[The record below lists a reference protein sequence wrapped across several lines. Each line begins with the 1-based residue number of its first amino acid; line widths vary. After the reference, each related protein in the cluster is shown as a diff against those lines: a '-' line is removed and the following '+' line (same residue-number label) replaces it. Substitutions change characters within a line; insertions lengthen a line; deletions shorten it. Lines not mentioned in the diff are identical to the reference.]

1 MQDNKTLL
9 KIEKLCTTFPTHDGL
24 FYAVDD
30 VSMQIARGETLCVVG
45 ESGSGKS
52 MTARSILQIL
62 DDPGKIES
70 GKIILNRSEG
80 ESIVLTDLSPRSKEM
95 RRVRGRDIAM
105 IFQEPM
111 SSLSSIYT
119 IGNQIGEV
127 LILHKGISRKLAR
140 RKTIELLR
148 KVEIPHPEEAVDRY
162 PFEYSGGMRQR
173 AMIAMA
179 LACDPLLLI
188 ADEPTTALDVTTQK
202 EILLLIKDLQKKLN
216 ISVLFITHDMG
227 VVAQIADR
235 VVVMKHGKIL
245 EDGDVFEVFKRPKD
259 DYTRSLIEGA
269 RILDRQ
275 SSIRDEMRK
284 EKPIGAPILRVEN
297 LEKSFTI
304 RKGAFGAKKGE
315 TKAVENVSFT
325 LRSGENLG
333 IVGESGSGKTTLMR
347 CILRLIDSS
356 SGKIIYTA
364 RDGSEVDLCKLNSKQ
379 LRQYRTEIRTI
390 FQDPFASLNPRMTV
404 EQIISE
410 PFIVSGKIPEQ
421 GLHKKV
427 LELLDM
433 VELPSAAARKY
444 PHAFSGGQRQRVAI
458 ARAIGPNPRIILAD
472 EPTSSLD
479 VSLRIKMLEL
489 LLDLQKKLDLSF
501 IFVSHDIGV
510 VKYFCDRIAVMY
522 KGNIV
527 EIGETK
533 ESCKNPK
540 DEYTRTL
547 LSAVP
552 VPDPSFYRIE
562 CLEEKP

>member
-1 MQDNKTLL
+1 MAHKKPLL
-9 KIEKLCTTFPTHDGL
+9 EIEHLNTTFPTHDGL

-30 VSMQIARGETLCVVG
+30 VSLSIARGETLCVVG

-52 MTARSILQIL
+52 VTARSVLQIL

-70 GKIILNRSEG
+70 GKIILNRTDD
-80 ESIVLTDLSPRSKEM
+80 ESVVLTDLSPKSKEM
-95 RRVRGRDIAM
+95 RKVRGRDIAM

-119 IGNQIGEV
+119 IGNQIGEA
-127 LILHKGISRKLAR
+127 LILHKGMTKKEAR
-140 RKTIELLR
+140 EKTIELLGQ
-148 KVEIPHPEEAVDRY
+148 VEIPNPQDAVDRY

-202 EILLLIKDLQKKLN
+202 EILLLIKSLQERRN
-216 ISVLFITHDMG
+216 ISVMFITHDMG

-235 VVVMKHGKIL
+235 VVVMKHGKLL
-245 EDGDVFEVFKRPKD
+245 EEGKVTEIFKHPKD
-259 DYTRSLIEGA
+259 EYTKSLIEGA
-269 RILDRQ
+269 QILDRP

-284 EKPIGAPILRVEN
+284 EKPIGDPILWVEN
-297 LEKSFTI
+297 LGKNFVI

-315 TKAVENVSFT
+315 TKAVDNVSFE

-333 IVGESGSGKTTLMR
+333 IVGESGSGKTTLLR
-347 CILRLIDSS
+347 CILGLIETS
-356 SGKIIYTA
+356 SGSIKYKG
-364 RDGSEVDLCKLNSKQ
+364 RDGIDVDLCKLNSKE
-379 LRQYRTEIRTI
+379 LRPYRTEIRTI

-410 PFIVSGKIPEQ
+410 PFIVSGKIPAE

-427 LELLDM
+427 MELLDL
-433 VELPSAAARKY
+433 VGLPGVSARKY
-444 PHAFSGGQRQRVAI
+444 PHAFSGGQRQRIAI

-522 KGNIV
+522 KGNLV
-527 EIGETK
+527 EIGETNGL
-533 ESCKNPK
+533 CANPK
-540 DEYTRTL
+540 HEYTRTL

-552 VPDPSFYRIE
+552 VPDPSFY
-562 CLEEKP
+562 EEKSS

>member
-1 MQDNKTLL
+1 MQAKKPLL
-9 KIEKLCTTFPTHDGL
+9 EIENLCTTFPTHDGL

-30 VSMQIARGETLCVVG
+30 VSMQINRGETLCVVG

-52 MTARSILQIL
+52 VTARSILQIL
-62 DDPGKIES
+62 DDPGKIEN
-70 GKIILNRSEG
+70 GKITLNRSEE

-95 RRVRGRDIAM
+95 RRVRGHDIAM

-119 IGNQIGEV
+119 IGNQIGEA
-127 LILHKGISRKLAR
+127 LILHKGLSKKEAR
-140 RKTIELLR
+140 EKTIELLR
-148 KVEIPHPEEAVDRY
+148 QVEIPRPEEAVDRY

-202 EILLLIKDLQKKLN
+202 EILLLIKSFQEKRD
-216 ISVLFITHDMG
+216 IAVMFITHDMG

-245 EDGDVFEVFKRPKD
+245 EEGDVVDVFRSPKD
-259 DYTRSLIEGA
+259 DYTKSLIEGA
-269 RILDRQ
+269 QILDRP

-284 EKPIGAPILRVEN
+284 EKPIGTPILRVEN
-297 LEKSFTI
+297 LGKRFAIS
-304 RKGAFGAKKGE
+304 KGAFGAKKGE
-315 TKAVENVSFT
+315 TKALDNVSFD

-333 IVGESGSGKTTLMR
+333 IVGESGSGKTTLLR

-356 SGKIIYTA
+356 SGEIVYTK
-364 RDGSEVDLCKLNSKQ
+364 RDGSEVNLCNLDSKQ
-379 LRQYRTEIRTI
+379 LRPYRTEIRTI

-421 GLHKKV
+421 GLHQKV

-433 VELPSAAARKY
+433 VGLPGASARKY

-458 ARAIGPNPRIILAD
+458 ARAIGPNPRVILAD

-522 KGNIV
+522 KGNLV
-527 EIGETK
+527 EIGET
-533 ESCKNPK
+533 EEICKNPK
-540 DEYTRTL
+540 DDYTKTL

-552 VPDPSFYRIE
+552 VPDPSFYRTDS
-562 CLEEKP
+562 

>member
-1 MQDNKTLL
+1 MQQKPLL
-9 KIEKLCTTFPTHDGL
+9 SIEHLSTTFPTHDGL

-30 VSMQIARGETLCVVG
+30 VSFDIARGETLCVVG

-52 MTARSILQIL
+52 VTARSILQIL
-62 DDPGKIES
+62 DDPGKIE
-70 GKIILNRSEG
+70 GGRITLNRSDE
-80 ESIVLTDLSPRSKEM
+80 ESLVLSDLSWKSREM
-95 RRVRGRDIAM
+95 RKVRGHDIAM

-119 IGNQIGEV
+119 IGNQIGEA
-127 LILHKGISRKLAR
+127 IRLHSNVSRKEAR
-140 RKTIELLR
+140 EKTIELLDM
-148 KVEIPHPEEAVDRY
+148 VEIPRPEETVDRY

-202 EILLLIKDLQKKLN
+202 EILLLIKNLQAKRN
-216 ISVLFITHDMG
+216 ISVMFITHDMG

-235 VVVMKHGKIL
+235 VVVMKHGKVL
-245 EDGDVFEVFKRPKD
+245 EDGNVVSVFNTPQHE
-259 DYTRSLIEGA
+259 YTRSLIEGA
-269 RILDRQ
+269 RILDRP
-275 SSIRDEMRK
+275 SSIRRDMRV
-284 EKPIGAPILRVEN
+284 EKPIKGEILRVEN
-297 LEKSFTI
+297 LTKSFVI
-304 RKGAFGAKKGE
+304 RKGAFGAKSGE
-315 TKAVENVSFT
+315 TKAVDDVSFS
-325 LRSGENLG
+325 LRAGENLG
-333 IVGESGSGKTTLMR
+333 IVGESGSGKTTLLR
-347 CILRLIDSS
+347 SILRLIDTS
-356 SGKIIYTA
+356 SGRILYRSRA
-364 RDGSEVDLCKLNSKQ
+364 GEEVDLCKLGTNE
-379 LRQYRTEIRTI
+379 LRPYRTEIRTI

-410 PFIVSGKIPEQ
+410 PFIVSGCIPQE

-427 LELLDM
+427 MELLDM
-433 VELPSAAARKY
+433 VGLPAASARKY

-489 LLDLQKKLDLSF
+489 LLDLEKRLDLSF

-522 KGNIV
+522 KGKLV
-527 EIGETK
+527 EIGET
-533 ESCKNPK
+533 ESICASPQN
-540 DEYTRTL
+540 DYTKKL

-552 VPDPSFYRIE
+552 IPDPSYYERRGRE
-562 CLEEKP
+562 GN

>member
-1 MQDNKTLL
+1 MAQKKPLL
-9 KIEKLCTTFPTHDGL
+9 EIKNLNTTFPTHDGL

-30 VSMQIARGETLCVVG
+30 VSLDIARGETLCVVG

-52 MTARSILQIL
+52 VTARSVLQIL
-62 DDPGKIES
+62 DDPGKIE
-70 GKIILNRSEG
+70 GGQIILNRSDEDTV
-80 ESIVLTDLSPRSKEM
+80 VLTDLSPKSKDM
-95 RRVRGRDIAM
+95 RKVRGRDIAM

-119 IGNQIGEV
+119 IGNQIGEA
-127 LILHKGISRKLAR
+127 LILHKGMSKKEAR
-140 RKTIELLR
+140 ERTIELLGQ
-148 KVEIPHPEEAVDRY
+148 VEIPNPQEAVDRY

-202 EILLLIKDLQKKLN
+202 EILLLIKNLQEKRN
-216 ISVLFITHDMG
+216 ISVMFITHDMG

-235 VVVMKHGKIL
+235 VVVMKHGKLL
-245 EDGDVFEVFKRPKD
+245 EEGKVTDIFKSPKD
-259 DYTRSLIEGA
+259 EYTRSLIEGA
-269 RILDRQ
+269 QILDRP

-284 EKPIGAPILRVEN
+284 EKPIREPILRVEN
-297 LEKSFTI
+297 LGKNFVI
-304 RKGAFGAKKGE
+304 RKGAFGAKRGE
-315 TKAVENVSFT
+315 TKAVDNVSFE
-325 LRSGENLG
+325 LRAGENLG
-333 IVGESGSGKTTLMR
+333 IVGESGSGKTTLLR
-347 CILRLIDSS
+347 CILGLIETS
-356 SGKIIYTA
+356 SGSIIYKG
-364 RDGSEVDLCKLNSKQ
+364 RDGAEIDLCKLTSKE
-379 LRQYRTEIRTI
+379 LRPYRTEIRTI

-410 PFIVSGKIPEQ
+410 PFIVSGNIPEG

-427 LELLDM
+427 MDLLDM
-433 VELPSAAARKY
+433 VGLPGSSARKY

-489 LLDLQKKLDLSF
+489 LLDLQKKLDISF

-522 KGNIV
+522 KGNLV
-527 EIGETK
+527 EIGETN
-533 ESCKNPK
+533 ELCASPK
-540 DEYTRTL
+540 HEYTRTL

-552 VPDPSFYRIE
+552 VPDPSFYRA
-562 CLEEKP
+562 

>member
-1 MQDNKTLL
+1 MQNQKPLL
-9 KIEKLCTTFPTHDGL
+9 EIQNLCTTFPTHDGL

-30 VSMQIARGETLCVVG
+30 VSMEIARGETLCVVG

-52 MTARSILQIL
+52 VSARSVLQIL

-70 GKIILNRSEG
+70 GRIILNRDDDET
-80 ESIVLTDLSPRSKEM
+80 IVLTDLDPKSKEM
-95 RRVRGRDIAM
+95 RKVRGRDIAM

-119 IGNQIGEV
+119 IGNQIGEA
-127 LILHKGISRKLAR
+127 LRLHKGMTKKEAR
-140 RKTIELLR
+140 EKTIELLGQ
-148 KVEIPHPEEAVDRY
+148 VEIPHPEEAVDRY

-202 EILLLIKDLQKKLN
+202 EILLLIKNLQEKRN
-216 ISVLFITHDMG
+216 ISVMFITHDMG

-235 VVVMKHGKIL
+235 VVVMKHGKVL
-245 EDGDVFEVFKRPKD
+245 EEGDVVEVFGNPKD
-259 DYTRSLIEGA
+259 EYTRSLIEGA
-269 RILDRQ
+269 QILDRP
-275 SSIRDEMRK
+275 SSIRDDMRK
-284 EKPIGAPILRVEN
+284 EKPIGEPILKVEG
-297 LEKSFTI
+297 LGKKFTI
-304 RKGAFGAKKGE
+304 SKGAFGGKKGE
-315 TKAVENVSFT
+315 TKAVDNVSFE
-325 LRSGENLG
+325 LRAGENLG
-333 IVGESGSGKTTLMR
+333 IVGESGSGKTTLLR
-347 CILRLIDSS
+347 CILRLIDTS
-356 SGKIIYTA
+356 SGKILYKTREGNEI
-364 RDGSEVDLCKLNSKQ
+364 DLCQ
-379 LRQYRTEIRTI
+379 LKNKELRPYRTEIRTI

-410 PFIVSGKIPEQ
+410 PFIVSGTIPEE
-421 GLHKKV
+421 GLHNKV

-433 VELPSAAARKY
+433 VGLPGASARKY

-458 ARAIGPNPRIILAD
+458 ARAIGPNPRVILAD

-522 KGNIV
+522 KGNLV
-527 EIGETK
+527 EIGET
-533 ESCKNPK
+533 EEICRNPK
-540 DEYTRTL
+540 HEYTRTL

-552 VPDPSFYRIE
+552 VPDPKFYRNE
-562 CLEEKP
+562 N